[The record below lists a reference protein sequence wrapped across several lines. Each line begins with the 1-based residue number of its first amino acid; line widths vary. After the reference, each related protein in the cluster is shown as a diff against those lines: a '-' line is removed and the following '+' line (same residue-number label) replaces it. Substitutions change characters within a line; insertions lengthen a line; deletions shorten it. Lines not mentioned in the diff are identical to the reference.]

1 MSPTRSRARS
11 ASTDDI
17 EVVTPSAPPADAEA
31 ALDVAELDIERS
43 GASRF
48 RLPTWLRADSPALT
62 YIGVGVAL
70 LGFLL
75 ILLAWGQ
82 VAGETQVYLQ
92 VPYLVSAGFTGV
104 GLVMVGLTVV
114 NVAAKQRDAADRDR
128 QMDQLVSIL
137 DELKNALREGGRR

>member
-1 MSPTRSRARS
+1 MSTTADLEVESPAEPPSDAPRARR
-11 ASTDDI
+11 
-17 EVVTPSAPPADAEA
+17 VRVPA
-31 ALDVAELDIERS
+31 
-43 GASRF
+43 
-48 RLPTWLRADSPALT
+48 WLRPGSPALT
-62 YIGVGVAL
+62 YIGVAVAVI
-70 LGFLL
+70 GFVL

-92 VPYLVSAGFTGV
+92 IPYLVSAGLTGV

-137 DELKNALREGGRR
+137 TELQTTLVETRPRRR